1 MIYLTDDKT
10 TYELETIQDVEE
22 VVQRIYF
29 EDDICMSELLASLEI
44 GGLSIEATAELY
56 ISLRNYVGDGISVI
70 NEEGEFAL

>member
-56 ISLRNYVGDGISVI
+56 ISLRNYAGDGISVI